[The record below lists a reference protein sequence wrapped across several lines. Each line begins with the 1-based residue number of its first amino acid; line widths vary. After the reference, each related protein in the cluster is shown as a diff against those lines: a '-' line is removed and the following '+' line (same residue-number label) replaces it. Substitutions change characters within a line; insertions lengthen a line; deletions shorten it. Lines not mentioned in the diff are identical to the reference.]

1 MFPVTALWEK
11 KMDKKGIE
19 AVALSIR
26 SLSMDAIQKA
36 NSGHPGLPLGA
47 AEAAAVLYGEILKH
61 NPADSKWADRD
72 RFMLSAGHG
81 SMLLYSILHIAGYKV
96 SLDDIKSFRQ
106 VGSKCPGHPEYGY
119 TDGVEN
125 TSGPLGQGVSMAVGM
140 AVAEQMLAARFNTAK
155 HTVVDHYTYS
165 LVGEGCLQEGVSSEA
180 SSLAGHL
187 KLGKL
192 IVFYD
197 ENRISIDGSTDIT
210 FTDDIAKRYEAYGWQ
225 VLKGDM
231 YDVEGIVRLVNEAK
245 ACGDKPSLIML
256 KSIIGKGA
264 PKQGTADV
272 HGAPLGAEG
281 VVAAKKELG
290 LPADKD
296 FYVLPEAYKYF
307 EDRKAERAK
316 AEADWQAEFDAWSE
330 ENPDLRRQWDAFH
343 SDGQTADVPD
353 VAYKPGDAC
362 ATRDASGKA
371 LNVIAARY
379 GNLVGGSADLMGPN
393 KTAFKC
399 DEGTF
404 SPENRRGRTIEYG
417 IREFAMS
424 AVCSGI
430 ALHGGL
436 RPFCATFL
444 VFSDYLR
451 PSLRV
456 NALMKLPVIYVF
468 THDSI
473 YVGEDGPT
481 HQPIETMTALRA
493 IPNVQVIRPGDPEE
507 SMEAWKIAYASKDHP
522 VCMAFTR
529 QALAVYEKADSNWKK
544 DMAEKGAYI
553 VQNGAD
559 EPDITVLAS
568 GSEVN
573 MAIDAAKLVP
583 EKKIRIVSVPDLKKF
598 SALSDGD
605 RAAIIGKTGRIVATE
620 AGISMEW
627 LQFTDRG
634 NCFCIDRF
642 GESGPAKKV
651 AEHLGFT
658 AEKLAEKFRR

>member
-1 MFPVTALWEK
+1 MNE
-11 KMDKKGIE
+11 KGI
-19 AVALSIR
+19 AAAALSVR

-36 NSGHPGLPLGA
+36 NSGHPGLPLGC
-47 AEAAAVLYGEILKH
+47 AELASVLYGEILKH
-61 NPADSKWADRD
+61 NPADSKWSDRD
-72 RFMLSAGHG
+72 RFVLSAGHG
-81 SMLLYSILHIAGYKV
+81 SMLLYSILHLAGYKV
-96 SLDDIKSFRQ
+96 SMDDIKNFRQ
-106 VGSKCPGHPEYGY
+106 VGSICAGHPEYGV
-119 TDGVEN
+119 TDGVEA
-125 TSGPLGQGVSMAVGM
+125 TGGPLGQGVSMAVGM
-140 AVAEQMLAARFNTAK
+140 AMAESMLAARFNTEK
-155 HTVVDHYTYS
+155 RTIVDHYTYS
-165 LVGEGCLQEGVSSEA
+165 LVGEGCLQEGVASEA
-180 SSLAGHL
+180 CSLAGNL

-231 YDVEGIVRLVNEAK
+231 YNVNQIVKLTEEAK
-245 ACGDKPSLIML
+245 ANKDQPTLIML
-256 KSIIGKGA
+256 KSVIGKGA

-272 HGAPLGAEG
+272 HGAPLGVEG
-281 VVAAKKELG
+281 CKEAKKVLG
-290 LPADKD
+290 LPEDKD
-296 FYVLPEAYKYF
+296 FYVVPEAYEYF
-307 EDRKAERAK
+307 EGKKAQWAK
-316 AEADWQAEFDAWSE
+316 QQADWQAEFDAWAC
-330 ENPDLRRQWDAFH
+330 ENPDLKKQWDAFH
-343 SDGQTADVPD
+343 SDAATADVD
-353 VAYKPGDAC
+353 DFEYKVGDSC

-393 KTAFKC
+393 KTAFKS

-404 SPENRRGRTIEYG
+404 SPANRKGRTIEYG

-424 AVCSGI
+424 TVCAGI
-430 ALHGGL
+430 SLHGGL

-456 NALMKLPVIYVF
+456 VSLMKQPVIYVF

-481 HQPIETMTALRA
+481 HQPIETMTALRT
-493 IPNVQVIRPGDPEE
+493 IPGVQVLRPGDPEE

-529 QALAVYEKADSNWKK
+529 QALAVYPKDDADWKNTMK
-544 DMAEKGAYI
+544 KGAYI
-553 VQNGAD
+553 VKTGDAT
-559 EPDITVLAS
+559 PDITVLAS

-573 MAIDAAKLVP
+573 MALKAAELVAD
-583 EKKIRIVSVPDLKKF
+583 KKIRVVSVPDLKAFEAQDKAF
-598 SALSDGD
+598 QDK
-605 RAAIIGKTGRIVATE
+605 IIGGAKRVVCTE

-627 LQFTDRG
+627 LQFATSKEDV
-634 NCFCIDRF
+634 FCIDRF
-642 GESGPAKKV
+642 GESGPANKV
-651 AEHLGFT
+651 AEYLGFT
-658 AEKLAEKFRR
+658 SEKLAELLKK